1 LTKLTKRNRDRAK
14 WALEEYRED
23 KKQINDYIKKYIP
36 NGTSPYSLTGGIIP
50 GEAGRPTEQAAIKMA
65 MDYRLL
71 MIQIKVAA
79 IDRALARCDEI
90 DNKIIDM
97 LYWKKTHT
105 IAGVALAIPI
115 SVDAVKYRIT
125 KILKRIAAEM
135 GLM

>member
-1 LTKLTKRNRDRAK
+1 MTKLSKRNRDRAK

-23 KKQINDYIKKYIP
+23 KKQMDEYMSQYIP
-36 NGTSPYSLTGGIIP
+36 NGTSPYSLTGGINP

-65 MDYRLL
+65 TDIRLL

-90 DNKIIDM
+90 DNKIIEM

-105 IAGVALAIPI
+105 IKGVALAIPLHEKSI
-115 SVDAVKYRIT
+115 DYRIT
-125 KILKRIAAEM
+125 KILTRVATEM